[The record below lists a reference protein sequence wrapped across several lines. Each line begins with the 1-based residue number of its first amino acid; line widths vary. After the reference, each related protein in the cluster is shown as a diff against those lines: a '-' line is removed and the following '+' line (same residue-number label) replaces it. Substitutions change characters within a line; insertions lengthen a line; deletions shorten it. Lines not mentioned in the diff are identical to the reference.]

1 MSILEAIFLGILQGA
16 TEFLPISSSGH
27 LVLLPALLG
36 LNEPGLQVIAIAH
49 LGTLLAV
56 LVYFFTDVWGIA
68 TAVLRGL
75 RDRDPFAETE
85 SRLGWFIVLGSVPV
99 VIFALA
105 FQDFLESIFSSP
117 LAAASFLLVT
127 AGLLLF
133 GEYKRSGLNNLEKM
147 SWLDGLIVGLFQA
160 LALFPGISRSGST
173 IAGGLLRGFNREVA
187 ARYSFLLGI
196 PAILGAG
203 LLEVAKLLAEG
214 DVASQALVLSIT
226 FITAAITGYA
236 CIHFLLSWLK
246 QRSLLP
252 FALYCM
258 VFGSFSLVYFGLF
271 VS

>member
-56 LVYFFTDVWGIA
+56 LIYFFSDLWGIT

-75 RDRDPFAETE
+75 RDRDPLGETE
-85 SRLGWFIVLGSVPV
+85 SRIGWFIALGSVPV
-99 VIFALA
+99 VIFALL

-117 LAAASFLLVT
+117 LAAAGFLLVT

-133 GEYKRSGLNNLEKM
+133 GEYKRSGLNNLQRM
-147 SWLDGLIVGLFQA
+147 SWVDGLVVGLFQA

-173 IAGGLLRGFNREVA
+173 IAGGLLRGFNRETA
-187 ARYSFLLGI
+187 ARYSFLLGV

-203 LLEVAKLLAEG
+203 LLEVAKLFAEG
-214 DVASQALVLSIT
+214 DVLAQAPALLAT
-226 FITAAITGYA
+226 FLAAGITGYV

-252 FALYCM
+252 FAIYCM
-258 VFGSFSLVYFGLF
+258 ALGSFSLVYFGFF
-271 VS
+271 V